1 MEKMN
6 PHLSGSQ
13 LSLDFTPGLTER
25 YGTVLE
31 CIRAVVYGNA
41 KPLKSIAGD
50 MDMSQ
55 SDLSRKLA
63 NNPDDPRRFTVNDL
77 EAYVQATGDT
87 IPILYLAQ
95 KYCADGETRKREALS
110 ALANMA
116 PMLHGLLKAACVETA
131 IGDKN
136 GRERHRRNA
145 E

>member
-1 MEKMN
+1 MN
-6 PHLSGSQ
+6 PKLSGSQ

-31 CIRAVVYGNA
+31 CVRAAVYGNA
-41 KPLKSIAGD
+41 RPLKTIAGD

-87 IPILYLAQ
+87 TPILYLAQ
-95 KYCADGETRKREALS
+95 KYCADGEARKREALS

-116 PMLHGLLKAACVETA
+116 PLLQGLLKAACAET
-131 IGDKN
+131 
-136 GRERHRRNA
+136 
-145 E
+145 